1 MSEDPSRDQTEAER
15 AKERARSDEAKAD
28 DRTRSEVVAWVL
40 VVLSAFALVA
50 YLMTAI
56 RPADSTEIAEVI
68 AAAGG
73 LLAAAGAATR
83 SSRRS

>member
-1 MSEDPSRDQTEAER
+1 MSEDPSRDQTKADGDR
-15 AKERARSDEAKAD
+15 ERARSDEANAD

-50 YLMTAI
+50 YLVTAM
-56 RPADSTEIAEVI
+56 RAADSAEVAEVI
-68 AAAGG
+68 VAAGG

-83 SSRRS
+83 SSRRR